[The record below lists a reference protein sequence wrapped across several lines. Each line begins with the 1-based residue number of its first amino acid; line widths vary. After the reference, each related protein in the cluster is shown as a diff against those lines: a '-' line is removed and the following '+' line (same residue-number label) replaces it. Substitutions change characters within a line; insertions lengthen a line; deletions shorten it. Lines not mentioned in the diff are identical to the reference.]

1 MQKLLIKGGKKLSGE
16 VVISGSKNASLP
28 IVISSLLFDDSVQ
41 FENVPKVK
49 DIYTLINLIKVLG
62 REVEFN
68 EDKEVLKISKKNID
82 KYFAPYAIMKTM
94 RAGVLVLAP
103 LLAKFGKARV
113 SLPGGCSIGARPV
126 NLHLDALKKLGAKIN
141 VKNGYID
148 ASAPKGLLGANIKFP
163 LISVGATES
172 IIIAAVLA
180 KGVTKISNAA
190 LEPEIVDLI
199 KFLNKCGADIQYNS
213 KRKIIIKGV
222 KFLYPIRH
230 RIIPDR
236 IEAATYAIAAL
247 ITNGKLLI
255 KNVNNDHLKNIFN
268 VLRKIGANIKT
279 YKDSFIIFRKLQ
291 LKPFKITT
299 KPYPGFPT
307 DMQAQFM
314 ALATQ
319 IKGSSVINEE
329 IFENRFLHVSEL
341 MRMGADI
348 EIKKQKATIKGI
360 KNLNGAEVMATDLRA
375 SVSLVL
381 AALSAK
387 GTTTI
392 NRIYH
397 LDRGYS
403 KLEKK
408 LNLCGA
414 NVRRVN
420 D

>member
-28 IVISSLLFDDSVQ
+28 IIISSLLFDNPVQ

-62 REVEFN
+62 REVEFDEN
-68 EDKEVLKISKKNID
+68 KEILKISKKNKD
-82 KYFAPYAIMKTM
+82 KYFAPYSIMKTM

-148 ASAPKGLLGANIKFP
+148 ANAPKGLLGANIKFSS
-163 LISVGATES
+163 ISVGATES

-180 KGVTKISNAA
+180 KGITKISNAA
-190 LEPEIVDLI
+190 IEPEIIDLI
-199 KFLNKCGADIQYNS
+199 KFLNKCGADIKYNS
-213 KRKIIIKGV
+213 KRIIIIKGV
-222 KFLYPIRH
+222 NFLNPIRH
-230 RIIPDR
+230 KIIPDR
-236 IEAATYAIAAL
+236 IEAGTYAIAAL

-255 KNVNNDHLKNIFN
+255 KNVNNDHLENIFSL
-268 VLRKIGANIKT
+268 LRKIGAKIKT
-279 YKDSFIIFRKLQ
+279 FKDSFIIFRKHQ
-291 LKPFKITT
+291 LKPFKIIT

-319 IKGSSVINEE
+319 IKGLSVINEE

-348 EIKKQKATIKGI
+348 KIKKQKATIKGI

-387 GTTTI
+387 GITTI

-414 NVRRVN
+414 NIRRVN

>member
-28 IVISSLLFDDSVQ
+28 IIISSLLFDDPAH
-41 FENVPKVK
+41 FENVPKVR
-49 DIYTLINLIKVLG
+49 DIFTLINLIKVLG

-68 EDKEVLKISKKNID
+68 EEKEILKISNKNKN
-82 KYFAPYAIMKTM
+82 KYFAPYSIMRTM

-126 NLHLDALKKLGAKIN
+126 NLHLEALKKLGAKIN

-148 ASAPKGLLGANIKFP
+148 AIAPKGLSGSNIKFP
-163 LISVGATES
+163 SISVGATES

-180 KGVTKISNAA
+180 KGITKISNAA
-190 LEPEIVDLI
+190 IEPEIIDLI
-199 KFLNKCGADIQYNS
+199 NFLNKCGADIKYNS

-222 KFLYPIRH
+222 KFLYPVRH

-247 ITNGKLLI
+247 ITNGKLLV
-255 KNVNNDHLKNIFN
+255 KKVNNEHLENIFN
-268 VLRKIGANIKT
+268 VLKKIGANIKIF
-279 YKDSFIIFRKLQ
+279 KDSFVIFRKHQ
-291 LKPFKITT
+291 LKPFKIIT

-348 EIKKQKATIKGI
+348 KIKKQKAVINGI
-360 KNLNGAEVMATDLRA
+360 KNLNSAEVMATDLRA

-414 NVRRVN
+414 NIKRVN

>member
-28 IVISSLLFDDSVQ
+28 IIISSLLFDDSVH
-41 FENVPKVK
+41 FENVPKVR
-49 DIYTLINLIKVLG
+49 DIFTLINLIKVLG

-68 EDKEVLKISKKNID
+68 EEKEILKISNKNKN
-82 KYFAPYAIMKTM
+82 KYFAPYSIMRTM

-126 NLHLDALKKLGAKIN
+126 NLHLEALKKLGAKIN

-148 ASAPKGLLGANIKFP
+148 ASAPTGLLGTNIKFP
-163 LISVGATES
+163 SISVGATES

-180 KGVTKISNAA
+180 KGITKISNAA
-190 LEPEIVDLI
+190 IEPEIIDLI
-199 KFLNKCGADIQYNS
+199 KFLNKCGADIKYNS
-213 KRKIIIKGV
+213 KRIIIIKGV
-222 KFLYPIRH
+222 NFLYPIRH
-230 RIIPDR
+230 KIIPDR
-236 IEAATYAIAAL
+236 IEAGTYAIAAL

-255 KNVNNDHLKNIFN
+255 KNVNNDHLENIFSL
-268 VLRKIGANIKT
+268 LRKIGAKIKT
-279 YKDSFIIFRKLQ
+279 FKDSFIIFRKHQ
-291 LKPFKITT
+291 LKPFKIIT

-348 EIKKQKATIKGI
+348 KIKKQKATIIGI

-387 GTTTI
+387 GITTI

-414 NVRRVN
+414 NIRRVN

>member
-28 IVISSLLFDDSVQ
+28 IIISSLLFDDSVQ

-68 EDKEVLKISKKNID
+68 EDKEVLKISKKNKE
-82 KYFAPYAIMKTM
+82 KYLAPYAIMKTM
-94 RAGVLVLAP
+94 RAGVLVLGP

-148 ASAPKGLLGANIKFP
+148 ASAPKGLSGANIKFP

-199 KFLNKCGADIQYNS
+199 KFLNKCGGDIQYNS

-222 KFLYPIRH
+222 KFLYPTRH

-255 KNVNNDHLKNIFN
+255 KNVNNDHLENIFN

-279 YKDSFIIFRKLQ
+279 FKDSFIIFKKNQ

-348 EIKKQKATIKGI
+348 EIKKQKAIIKGI

-414 NVRRVN
+414 DVRRVN

>member
-28 IVISSLLFDDSVQ
+28 IIISSLLFDDSVH
-41 FENVPKVK
+41 FENVPKVR
-49 DIYTLINLIKVLG
+49 DIFTLINLIKVLG

-68 EDKEVLKISKKNID
+68 EEKEILKISNKNKN
-82 KYFAPYAIMKTM
+82 KYFAPYSIMRTM

-126 NLHLDALKKLGAKIN
+126 NLHLEALKKLGAKIN

-148 ASAPKGLLGANIKFP
+148 AIAPKGLSGSNIKFP
-163 LISVGATES
+163 SISVGATES

-180 KGVTKISNAA
+180 KGITKISNAA
-190 LEPEIVDLI
+190 IEPEIIDLI
-199 KFLNKCGADIQYNS
+199 NFLNKCGADIKYNS

-222 KFLYPIRH
+222 KFLYPVRH

-247 ITNGKLLI
+247 ITNGKLLV
-255 KNVNNDHLKNIFN
+255 KKVNNEHLENIFN
-268 VLRKIGANIKT
+268 VLKKIGANIKIF
-279 YKDSFIIFRKLQ
+279 KDSFVIFRKHQ
-291 LKPFKITT
+291 LKPFKIIT

-348 EIKKQKATIKGI
+348 KIKKQKAVINGI
-360 KNLNGAEVMATDLRA
+360 KNLNSAEVMATDLRA

-414 NVRRVN
+414 NIKRVN